1 MMKQFSITP
10 LSLICY
16 ILMGV
21 IIGISLSSIIGKK
34 SEISKIEIQKNQL
47 VDTVSVSDILIKRG
61 KVYVRDFV
69 IDVNDPFGQ
78 KCTDTVTVLDL
89 KSSPSKDNLVYV
101 KWTFNKWNDT
111 TKYISSEINY
121 FTKGLRELK

>member
-1 MMKQFSITP
+1 MKQFSITP